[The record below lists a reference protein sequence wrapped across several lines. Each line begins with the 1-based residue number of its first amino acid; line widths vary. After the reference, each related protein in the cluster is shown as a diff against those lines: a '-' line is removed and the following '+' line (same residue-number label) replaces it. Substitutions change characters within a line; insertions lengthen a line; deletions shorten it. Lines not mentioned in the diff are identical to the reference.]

1 MMQLF
6 NEHVTRA
13 CRNTIGIPREGTALS
28 VPVSDQLSNRKL
40 AAICSFFSHAKY
52 ACVHIA
58 CENPSAIKR

>member
-1 MMQLF
+1 
-6 NEHVTRA
+6 
-13 CRNTIGIPREGTALS
+13 LS
-28 VPVSDQLSNRKL
+28 IPVSDQLSNRKL